1 MPTVA
6 QIRAIA
12 PLVAAVT
19 LLASPASAAPREN
32 KATASPVPSPRP
44 VVYADD
50 FAVLSPAAR
59 DLQRSPAGR
68 FSYCLRSTAVYD
80 CLAYG
85 QDGSVRH
92 KRHEKTAHGT
102 AFAYRRSGGDTFLV
116 TNEHVVTW
124 PLVTSDDTPV
134 DDVPMG
140 CKRVDSGLRIVAGE
154 GDRDDRDDVPL
165 TLVLA
170 DSLLDV
176 AVLRTR
182 AALTVMPYPIGR
194 SANLKVGNV
203 VTIQGYP
210 LGVMET
216 TNTGKVINT
225 ADHDTANDRDH
236 LDFVVDAPLSPGN
249 SGSPV
254 LAVSKTTGQLELV
267 GIFHAG
273 YARGEGLNVVVAID
287 QVLDLM
293 MWLRRSTRPEAE
305 FDRLGPSE
313 RRDLSLYLRQTG
325 GRMLFGLAGLTACV
339 HVLANGE
346 LAFELFDKA
355 LPLTEDRLLLLV
367 DAPEA
372 QAFGRLEA
380 TYFGVRGLLY
390 ATDDHS
396 QGPDVRSQL
405 QRIHQRLRVDAV
417 WTMRWRAAR
426 FTAGQDRDQRALE
439 RWRHKNAGLAA
450 EAAAATAELLGK
462 LQAQPGQVGRTPVA
476 LLAELYGLPQ
486 APTPASQ

>member
-1 MPTVA
+1 MPQVQSRAALIALVMAATAAVA
-6 QIRAIA
+6 Q
-12 PLVAAVT
+12 
-19 LLASPASAAPREN
+19 AAPRDN
-32 KATASPVPSPRP
+32 KLAARPAANPPP

-50 FAVLSPAAR
+50 FSVLSPAAR
-59 DLQRSPAGR
+59 DMQRSPAGR
-68 FSYCLRSTAVYD
+68 FSYCLRSTATYD

-85 QDGSVRH
+85 QDGTVRH

-102 AFAYRRSGGDTFLV
+102 AFAYRRSGGDTFLA

-140 CKRVDSGLRIVAGE
+140 CKRIDSGLRIVTGE
-154 GDRDDRDDVPL
+154 GDRDERDDVPL

-254 LAVSKTTGQLELV
+254 LAVSKSTGRLELV

-293 MWLRRSTRPEAE
+293 MWLRKSTRPEAE
-305 FDRLGPSE
+305 FDRLGAVE
-313 RRDLSLYLRQTG
+313 RRDLSRFLRQSG
-325 GRMLFGLAGLTACV
+325 GRMLFGVGSLTACA
-339 HVLANGE
+339 HLLAGGE
-346 LAFELFDKA
+346 LVFELFDKA

-367 DAPEA
+367 DEPET
-372 QAFGRLEA
+372 QGFGRRGP
-380 TYFGVRGLLY
+380 TYFGARGLLY
-390 ATDDHS
+390 AADDGDL
-396 QGPDVRSQL
+396 GPDVRSQL

-426 FTAGQDRDQRALE
+426 FTAAQERDQRALE

-450 EAAAATAELLGK
+450 EAATAAAELVGK

-476 LLAELYGLPQ
+476 LLAELHGLPQ
-486 APTPASQ
+486 AATPSVK